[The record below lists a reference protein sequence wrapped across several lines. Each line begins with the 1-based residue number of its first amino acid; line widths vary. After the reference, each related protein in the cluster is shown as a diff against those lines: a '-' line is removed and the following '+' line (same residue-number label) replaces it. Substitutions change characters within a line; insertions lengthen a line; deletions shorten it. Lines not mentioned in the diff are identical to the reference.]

1 MIDFSKRFELTVS
14 VFPSGAVSIVMSVL
28 SLLFCGAA
36 ATACPFVSVQ
46 FSVLSQFVSF
56 VPFHIY
62 DALNQFVFPPLSI
75 HVLEFDVPARTY
87 FEFEFEID
95 AY

>member
-1 MIDFSKRFELTVS
+1 M
-14 VFPSGAVSIVMSVL
+14 
-28 SLLFCGAA
+28 
-36 ATACPFVSVQ
+36 SVQ
-46 FSVLSQFVSF
+46 FSALSQSVSS

-62 DALNQFVFPPLSI
+62 DALNQFVFPPLSV
-75 HVLEFDVPARTY
+75 HVLEFGVPARTY